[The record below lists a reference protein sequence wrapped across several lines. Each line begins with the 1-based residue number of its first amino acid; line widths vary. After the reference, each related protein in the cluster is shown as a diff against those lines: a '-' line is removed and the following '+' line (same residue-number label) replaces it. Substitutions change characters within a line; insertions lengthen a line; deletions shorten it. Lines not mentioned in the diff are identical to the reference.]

1 MPLTLVNPMN
11 ETAVQAVAPPSRLK
25 SLAGKSVGLLD
36 ISKGGGSFFLDRL
49 EKILRERYAVAQIT
63 RARKPT
69 FTKNAPDQVIEQLRT
84 LDAVV
89 EALAD

>member
-11 ETAVQAVAPPSRLK
+11 ETPVQAVSPPSRLK
-25 SLAGKSVGLLD
+25 TLAGKSIGLLD

-49 EKILRERYAVAQIT
+49 EKIFRERYQVAEVI

-69 FTKNAPDQVIEQLRT
+69 FTKNAPDELIEQLRRA
-84 LDAVV
+84 DAVV

>member
-11 ETAVQAVAPPSRLK
+11 ETAAQAIAPPPRLTT
-25 SLAGKSVGLLD
+25 LAGKSIGLLD

-49 EKILRERYAVAQIT
+49 EKILRERYAVAQVT

-69 FTKNAPDQVIEQLRT
+69 FTKVAPEQVIEQLRKS
-84 LDAVV
+84 DAVV

>member
-1 MPLTLVNPMN
+1 MPLTIVNPMN
-11 ETAVQAVAPPSRLK
+11 ETAAQAMAPPPRLK
-25 SLAGKSVGLLD
+25 TLAGKSIGLLD

-49 EKILRERYAVAQIT
+49 EKILRERYAVAQVT

-84 LDAVV
+84 LDVVV

>member
-11 ETAVQAVAPPSRLK
+11 ETPVQAIASPSRLK
-25 SLAGKSVGLLD
+25 TLAGKSIALLD

-49 EKILRERYAVAQIT
+49 EKLLRERYQVAGIT

-69 FTKNAPDQVIEQLRT
+69 FTKNAPDQLIEQLRKA
-84 LDAVV
+84 DAVV

>member
-11 ETAVQAVAPPSRLK
+11 ETAVQAMAPPSRLK
-25 SLAGKSVGLLD
+25 TLAGKSIALLD

-49 EKILRERYAVAQIT
+49 ETLFRERYQVAQVT

-69 FTKNAPDQVIEQLRT
+69 FTKNAPNQIIEQLRSV
-84 LDAVV
+84 DAVV
-89 EALAD
+89 EGLAD

>member
-11 ETAVQAVAPPSRLK
+11 ETAAQAMAPPPRLQT
-25 SLAGKSVGLLD
+25 LAGKSIGLLD

-49 EKILRERYAVAQIT
+49 EKILLERYSVAKVT

>member
-11 ETAVQAVAPPSRLK
+11 ETAAQAVPAPSRLTT
-25 SLAGKSVGLLD
+25 LAGKSIGLLD

-49 EKILRERYAVAQIT
+49 EKILSTRYQVAEIT

-69 FTKNAPDQVIEQLRT
+69 FTKNAPDQMIEQLRKS
-84 LDAVV
+84 DAVV

>member
-1 MPLTLVNPMN
+1 MPLTIVNPMN
-11 ETAVQAVAPPSRLK
+11 ETAAQAMAPPPRLK
-25 SLAGKSVGLLD
+25 TLAGKSIGLLD

-49 EKILRERYAVAQIT
+49 EKILRERYAVAQVT

>member
-1 MPLTLVNPMN
+1 MN
-11 ETAVQAVAPPSRLK
+11 ETAALAVAPPPRLQT
-25 SLAGKSVGLLD
+25 LAGKSIGLLD

-49 EKILRERYAVAQIT
+49 EKILRERYQVTEIT

-69 FTKNAPDQVIEQLRT
+69 FTKVAPEQVIEQLRKS
-84 LDAVV
+84 DAVV

>member
-11 ETAVQAVAPPSRLK
+11 ETAAQSMAPPPRLQT
-25 SLAGKSVGLLD
+25 LAGKSIGLLD

-49 EKILRERYAVAQIT
+49 EKVLRERFAVAQIM

-69 FTKNAPDQVIEQLRT
+69 FTKNAPDQVIEQLRA

>member
-11 ETAVQAVAPPSRLK
+11 ETAAQAVAPPPRLTT
-25 SLAGKSVGLLD
+25 LAGKSIGLLD

-49 EKILRERYAVAQIT
+49 EKILRERYAVAQIA

-69 FTKNAPDQVIEQLRT
+69 FTKVAPEQVIEQLRKS
-84 LDAVV
+84 DAVV